1 MLEQFHQQN
10 KQQRQH
16 DSAAAM
22 LCSDQTGVLLL
33 GHGSRRA
40 EANEEWEMIWQM
52 FCQLHPQLT
61 VQRAYV
67 EFCHPSLEEGVAL
80 LAGQKPLKT
89 IVIVPLFLTTGKH
102 LYQHI
107 PEKIAQLEQQ
117 YPEISFVMTEHIGPD
132 SLLLNIIE
140 KRIRTMGL
148 LEL

>member
-1 MLEQFHQQN
+1 MLEQFHQQTR
-10 KQQRQH
+10 QQRWH
-16 DSAAAM
+16 DPTAAM

-89 IVIVPLFLTTGKH
+89 IVIVPLFLTTGKLPWIIIFLIQKTNSVKKLLRFLFH
-102 LYQHI
+102 FFF
-107 PEKIAQLEQQ
+107 
-117 YPEISFVMTEHIGPD
+117 ISFLYFHWCQKK
-132 SLLLNIIE
+132 II
-140 KRIRTMGL
+140 
-148 LEL
+148 